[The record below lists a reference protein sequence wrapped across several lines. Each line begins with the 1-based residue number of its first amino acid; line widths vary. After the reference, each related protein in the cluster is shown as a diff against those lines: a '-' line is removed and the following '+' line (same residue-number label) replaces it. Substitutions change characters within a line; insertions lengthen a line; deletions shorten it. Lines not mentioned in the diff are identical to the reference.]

1 MALLGRTTEKAALS
15 RVLAAARLGQ
25 GGALVVVGEPGV
37 GKTSLLGD
45 ALPDRAARAPGASLP
60 QERVRVLEVTG
71 TEAEQDLP
79 FAALHALLLPAL
91 GLLDDI
97 PQPQAEAL
105 GAALTVRP
113 GGGGPPDRFA
123 IGAATLSLLSRYAD
137 DAPVVVVV
145 DDVQWVDRPSVEAM
159 AFAARRVREDPVA
172 VLVAVRSGELPS
184 ALKGLPVLDVAGLGV
199 GAAAELLTATHPS
212 IHTQRD
218 VERLHRAT
226 NGNPLALLELGGDR
240 GAFGEVPEGMPE
252 VLPTSL
258 PRRLAATFDQQ
269 VRALPKEQRQ
279 VALVAAVT
287 GGDLRL
293 TRAASEALELDADVL
308 DGGGLDARVLSV
320 RGDRIVF
327 RHPVL
332 RAVVHASAREDVRRR
347 VHLAVSEQLGSHAVG
362 GRDEDRRVWH
372 LAAGTCGLDETV
384 AAQLDALGMRASARS
399 AFTVASTARERAARL
414 SPDPAAA
421 HRRLLAAASAAWTAG
436 EPQRARDLI
445 DEAEPASGTA
455 TGRASA
461 SGLGLRAE
469 IAARSGSLRQGL
481 QMFERAATMAP
492 ANDAVLLL
500 AQACHAGMYL
510 SDTPSLRRC
519 AVRLAD
525 LLPRVTDPEAAAVGR
540 VACGLSGVMLGEDDA
555 ESRIRAA
562 LPLLATGTDPLTR
575 PALLPW
581 LMLAPLFLRDA
592 DSGEELRALADHVRA
607 RVGIGTMPNLLF
619 HVARDQATSDAWD
632 RATANYDEAVRLARE
647 TGQETEEAMSLA
659 GMASLESRQGRSD
672 PCREHAEAALS
683 LCTDRSLHFG
693 ELWCHLAVGGL
704 ALSLGAADEAV
715 DRLRTVVVRLESLAV
730 GDPDLH
736 PGPELVEALVRTGEA
751 RAAREVALDF
761 TQRAGAMRRPWARAR
776 AGRARGLVATD
787 DELDEVFHGAL
798 ALHARTRDPFETART
813 ELVYGA
819 RLRRAGRRVDARV
832 PLKAAV
838 VCFDGLGA
846 VVWAAQARAELGA
859 TGERVPPRDRLGSG
873 SLTPQELQ
881 VCLLLAEGH
890 TTREAAAALF
900 LSPKTV
906 EYHLRKAYT
915 KLGVHSR
922 SALADVLAPL
932 A

>member
-15 RVLAAARLGQ
+15 RVLASARLGQ
-25 GGALVVVGEPGV
+25 GGVLVVVGEPGV
-37 GKTSLLGD
+37 GKTALVDD
-45 ALPDRAARAPGASLP
+45 ALPDRAAR
-60 QERVRVLEVTG
+60 VLAVTG

-113 GGGGPPDRFA
+113 GGDGPPDRFA
-123 IGAATLSLLSRYAD
+123 IGAATLSLLSRYAED
-137 DAPVVVVV
+137 GPAIIVV

-159 AFAARRVREDPVA
+159 AFAARRVHEDPVG
-172 VLVAVRSGELPS
+172 VLVAARSGELPS
-184 ALKGLPVLDVAGLGV
+184 ALEGLPVLDVAGLGV
-199 GAAAELLTATHPS
+199 EAAAELLTAVHSP
-212 IHTQRD
+212 IHTQAD

-226 NGNPLALLELGGDR
+226 NGNPLALLELAGDR
-240 GAFGEVPEGMPE
+240 EGFGEVPEGMPE

-258 PRRLAATFDQQ
+258 PRRLAAAFDRQ
-269 VRALPKEQRQ
+269 VRALSETQRQ
-279 VALVAAVT
+279 MALVAAVT

-293 TRAASEALELDADVL
+293 TRAASVALGLDIRAL
-308 DGGGLDARVLSV
+308 DGGGLDTRVLSV

-332 RAVVHASAREDVRRR
+332 RAVVHAGAPEEVRRR
-347 VHLAVSEQLGSHAVG
+347 AHLAVAEHLGHAVG

-384 AAQLDALGMRASARS
+384 AAQLDALGLRASARS
-399 AFTVASTARERAARL
+399 AFTVASTALERAARL
-414 SPDPAAA
+414 SPDPSEA
-421 HRRLLAAASAAWTAG
+421 HRRLLAAASTAWTAG
-436 EPQRARDLI
+436 EAQRARDLI
-445 DEAEPASGTA
+445 GEAEPD
-455 TGRASA
+455 TGPGSRHASA
-461 SGLGLRAE
+461 AGLALRAE
-469 IAARSGSLRQGL
+469 IAARSGSMRQGL
-481 QMFERAATMAP
+481 RMFEEAATMAP
-492 ANDAVLLL
+492 ADEAALLL

-510 SDTPSLRRC
+510 SDTQSLRRC
-519 AVRLAD
+519 SARLAA
-525 LLPRVTDPEAAAVGR
+525 LLPRVTDPEADAVAR

-555 ESRIRAA
+555 QSRIRAA
-562 LPLLATGTDPLTR
+562 LPQLATGTDPLAR

-592 DSGEELRALADHVRA
+592 DSGQELRALVDHIRV

-619 HVARDQATSDAWD
+619 HVARDQATSNAWD
-632 RATANYDEAVRLARE
+632 RATANYDEALRLARE
-647 TGQETEEAMSLA
+647 TGQETEEAMALA
-659 GMASLESRQGRSD
+659 GMAALESRQGRCD
-672 PCREHAEAALS
+672 PCREHADAALS
-683 LCTDRSLHFG
+683 RCTERSLHFG

-704 ALSLGAADEAV
+704 ALSLGSADEAV
-715 DRLRTVVVRLESLAV
+715 DRLQTVVVRLDSLAV

-736 PGPELVEALVRTGEA
+736 PGPDLVEALMRTGES
-751 RAAREVALDF
+751 RAAREVAEDF
-761 TQRAGAMRRPWARAR
+761 TLRAESMDRPWARAR

-787 DELDEVFHGAL
+787 DDLDEVFDDAL
-798 ALHARTRDPFETART
+798 ALHARTRDTFETART
-813 ELVYGA
+813 ELVHGA

-838 VCFDGLGA
+838 ERFDGLGA
-846 VVWAAQARAELGA
+846 AVWAAQARVELGA
-859 TGERVPPRDRLGSG
+859 TGERVPPRGPVGSA

-881 VCLLLAEGH
+881 VCLLLAEGR

-922 SALADVLAPL
+922 PALAEVLAPL